1 MEAYEDIE
9 SALREKIATKKYN
22 EWVSRLRKNQYIEI
36 FPLPE
41 TK

>member
-9 SALREKIATKKYN
+9 NNLRMKIAEAKYN
-22 EWVSRLRKNQYIEI
+22 EWISRLRQNQYIEI